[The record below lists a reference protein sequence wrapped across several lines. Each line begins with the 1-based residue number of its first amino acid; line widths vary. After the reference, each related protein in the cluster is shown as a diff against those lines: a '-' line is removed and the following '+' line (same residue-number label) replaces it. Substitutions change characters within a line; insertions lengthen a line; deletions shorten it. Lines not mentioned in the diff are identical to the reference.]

1 MTRGAKAGEN
11 RFNSYIEYKILQ
23 RKDMLSALIIDAQR
37 GKLVF
42 NSITSMSKYLA
53 KRFNEIT
60 CKSKHISNTT
70 LLRNPVYRAILL
82 KAYNEH
88 SKSIVTITS
97 STRMLELKLDNNEL
111 RKKLLLANETIM
123 NIRSEISDT
132 HHATPINVEHTIKSL
147 DACYKIIILL
157 IEKSNGVFIINDKGI
172 VDQSN
177 LYNNIIVS
185 KKLLDTSNILHYQY
199 DISIHD

>member
-1 MTRGAKAGEN
+1 
-11 RFNSYIEYKILQ
+11 
-23 RKDMLSALIIDAQR
+23 
-37 GKLVF
+37 
-42 NSITSMSKYLA
+42 
-53 KRFNEIT
+53 
-60 CKSKHISNTT
+60 
-70 LLRNPVYRAILL
+70 
-82 KAYNEH
+82 
-88 SKSIVTITS
+88 
-97 STRMLELKLDNNEL
+97 
-111 RKKLLLANETIM
+111 M

-132 HHATPINVEHTIKSL
+132 RHATPINVEHTIKSL

-199 DISIHD
+199 NISIHD